1 MESNMGIGSN
11 WGVEIAEQE
20 HRKALFEQVI
30 NEAAALVAIGGHS
43 RESAYKAAKE
53 LIDAQHEAISKG
65 EYSEDE
71 GSNTISFFYSSLEGT
86 TIPSGKQAQVKAIA
100 QELRNIYEGDL

>member
-1 MESNMGIGSN
+1 MGIGSN

-20 HRKALFEQVI
+20 HKEALFEEMI

-53 LIDAQHEAISKG
+53 LIDARQEAISKS

-71 GSNTISFFYSSLEGT
+71 GSNTICFFDSSLEGT
-86 TIPSGKQAQVKAIA
+86 TIPSGKRAQIKAIA
-100 QELRNIYEGDL
+100 QELRDKYEGDL